1 MLKMAVFMSKLN
13 AKTSSLTGA
22 VKIILPACRFSPQ
35 QVPNILQLVPL
46 HQLLGLL
53 RQKATVTDCGALTCA
68 RVRIENDRADL
79 LFQMQVD
86 SHVFNQYVDK
96 ASQEEDQRQ
105 DAGPLDNHLLVITQ
119 DLQNDFDTHTHTP
132 ENPHK
137 NV

>member
-1 MLKMAVFMSKLN
+1 MLKMAVFVFKL
-13 AKTSSLTGA
+13 GA

-35 QVPNILQLVPL
+35 QVPDILQLVPL

-53 RQKATVTDCGALTCA
+53 RQTATVTDCGALTCA
-68 RVRIENDRADL
+68 RACVSKNDRADL

-119 DLQNDFDTHTHTP
+119 HLQNDFDTHTHTP
-132 ENPHK
+132 EKPHK
-137 NV
+137 KV